1 VKALQSNWIVLGLI
15 GMLSY
20 LGTTFAFMR
29 GLDVQPHGP
38 AHEEEL
44 MPVINITGPSWD
56 FSNPELDQLVANLK
70 REREQLGEKE
80 KQLEEFAVRLQAEK
94 SEITRA
100 TNVVNQLQREFDAAV
115 KKLRDEQLRLT
126 EEEQFNL
133 KKLAK
138 LYTTMTPEG
147 AAVVLK
153 EAPDDTVI
161 KLLAVMKE
169 AEIGPILELM
179 SKPTNADAKRVALLT
194 DRYRLLQSRT
204 NTVSRPTTP

>member
-1 VKALQSNWIVLGLI
+1 MKALLSNWIVLGVL
-15 GMLSY
+15 GMVTY
-20 LGTTFAFMR
+20 LGTSFALMR
-29 GLDVQPHGP
+29 GLAVPPASP
-38 AHEEEL
+38 AHEEEEA
-44 MPVINITGPSWD
+44 PVVNITGPSWD

-70 REREQLGEKE
+70 REREQLSEKE
-80 KQLEEFAVRLQAEK
+80 KQLDELAERLQAEK
-94 SEITRA
+94 GEITRA
-100 TNVVNQLQREFDAAV
+100 TNAVHQLQREFDAAV

-126 EEEQFNL
+126 DEEQVNL

-179 SKPTNADAKRVALLT
+179 SKPTSADAKRVALLT

-204 NTVSRPTTP
+204 NTLNRPTTP

>member
-1 VKALQSNWIVLGLI
+1 
-15 GMLSY
+15 MLTY
-20 LGTTFAFMR
+20 LGTSFALMR
-29 GLDVQPHGP
+29 GLGVAPASP
-38 AHEEEL
+38 AHEEEEA
-44 MPVINITGPSWD
+44 PVVNITGPSWD

-70 REREQLGEKE
+70 REREQLSEKE
-80 KQLEEFAVRLQAEK
+80 KQLDELAERLQAEK
-94 SEITRA
+94 GEITRA
-100 TNVVNQLQREFDAAV
+100 TNVVHQLQREFDAAV

-126 EEEQFNL
+126 DEEQINL

-169 AEIGPILELM
+169 SEIGPILELM
-179 SKPTNADAKRVALLT
+179 SKPASADAKRVALLT

-204 NTVSRPTTP
+204 NTLNRPTTP

>member
-1 VKALQSNWIVLGLI
+1 MKALQTNWIVLGLI

-29 GLDVQPHGP
+29 GLEISHRTPT
-38 AHEEEL
+38 EEEPA
-44 MPVINITGPSWD
+44 PVKNITGPSWD
-56 FSNPELDQLVANLK
+56 FSNPDLDQLVADLK
-70 REREQLGEKE
+70 RERELLSERE
-80 KQLEEFAVRLQAEK
+80 KQLEELGVRLQSEK
-94 SEITRA
+94 AEITRA
-100 TNVVNQLQREFDAAV
+100 TNVVTQLQREFDSAV

-126 EEEQFNL
+126 DEEQFNL

-153 EAPDDTVI
+153 EAPDDTVV

-169 AEIGPILELM
+169 TEIGPILELM

-194 DRYRLLQSRT
+194 DRYRLLQTRT
-204 NTVSRPTTP
+204 NTLSRPTPP

>member
-1 VKALQSNWIVLGLI
+1 MVT
-15 GMLSY
+15 Y
-20 LGTTFAFMR
+20 LGTSFALMR
-29 GLDVQPHGP
+29 GLAVPPASP
-38 AHEEEL
+38 AHEEEEA
-44 MPVINITGPSWD
+44 PVVNITGPSWD

-70 REREQLGEKE
+70 REREQLSEKE
-80 KQLEEFAVRLQAEK
+80 KQLDELAERLQAEK
-94 SEITRA
+94 GEITRA
-100 TNVVNQLQREFDAAV
+100 TNAVHQLQREFDAAV

-126 EEEQFNL
+126 DEEQVNL

-179 SKPTNADAKRVALLT
+179 SKPTSADAKRVALLT

-204 NTVSRPTTP
+204 NTLNRPTTP

>member
-1 VKALQSNWIVLGLI
+1 MKALESNWLVLGLI
-15 GMLSY
+15 GMLAY

-29 GLDVQPHGP
+29 GLEVHPHAAPEEAPGP
-38 AHEEEL
+38 V
-44 MPVINITGPSWD
+44 MNTTGPSWD
-56 FSNPELDQLVANLK
+56 FSNPELDQLIADLK

-80 KQLEEFAVRLQAEK
+80 KQLEEFAARLQAEK

-126 EEEQFNL
+126 EDEQVNL

-153 EAPDDTVI
+153 EAPDDTVV
-161 KLLAVMKE
+161 KLLAVMRE
-169 AEIGPILELM
+169 TELGPILELM
-179 SKPTNADAKRVALLT
+179 SKPTSADAKRVALLT
-194 DRYRLLQSRT
+194 DRYRLLQFRT
-204 NTVSRPTTP
+204 NTLSRPTAP